1 MEERKRREIE
11 YYDAEAVRQRVSS
24 FVPSAL
30 GSYQFLYKVA
40 TPWIK
45 GKKVLDYGCGDG
57 RHTQFLAE
65 HAKEVIGI
73 DLSERS
79 LEIAKKIAVREG
91 VEEKVKFLKMD
102 CEAMEFPDNSFDVVF
117 DGGTFSSLDFEKAIG
132 EIMRVLQPDGAL
144 VGIETFGHN
153 PLTNA
158 KRVLNRLTGKR
169 TAWAASHIVQQ
180 KELERLRQNFEQIE
194 VFYFHLISL
203 SAFPLLDLPGGRLV
217 LRLLEGIDNLL
228 LHIPFLQK
236 YSFKVVFLCKDPRYG
251 KKIT

>member
-132 EIMRVLQPDGAL
+132 EILRKLRFSISILFLCPRFRCSIYQEGAL
-144 VGIETFGHN
+144 CYDC
-153 PLTNA
+153 L
-158 KRVLNRLTGKR
+158 
-169 TAWAASHIVQQ
+169 
-180 KELERLRQNFEQIE
+180 KELIT
-194 VFYFHLISL
+194 YSCT
-203 SAFPLLDLPGGRLV
+203 
-217 LRLLEGIDNLL
+217 
-228 LHIPFLQK
+228 FL
-236 YSFKVVFLCKDPRYG
+236 FCKSTRS
-251 KKIT
+251 K